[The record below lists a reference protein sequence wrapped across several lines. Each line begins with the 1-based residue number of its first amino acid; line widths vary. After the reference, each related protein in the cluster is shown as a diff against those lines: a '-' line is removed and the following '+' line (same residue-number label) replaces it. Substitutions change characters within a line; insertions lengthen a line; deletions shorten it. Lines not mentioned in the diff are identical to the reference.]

1 VSRLLEFESGG
12 ATYAAAGVDIAA
24 GDSAVDRIKAVVAS
38 TNRPGVMGSIGD
50 FGGLFN
56 LGSLGIKKPVLV
68 SSADGVGTKLHVAQ
82 VARRFEGVGHDLV
95 AMLVDDL
102 VCVGAEPLFLLDIIT
117 VGKLDPERVATIVT
131 SIAEGC
137 RRAQTAL
144 IGGETAEH
152 GGVMGVDDIDVAG
165 FAVGVL
171 EEGTQL
177 GAHRVAAGDALVGF
191 HSPGIRSNGYTLARS
206 VLMDG
211 RPLESPAWPGA
222 DTSLADELLRPS
234 VIYSPAVVAVK
245 KSLGDSLHGV
255 AHITGGGI
263 VGNVPRMLPPHLDA
277 VIDVTSFE
285 TPEIFFEIQ
294 RRGKVTSSEMLR
306 VFNCGLGMVLS
317 VAPGHVES
325 VIEIAHEFGV
335 VGNEIGTVRSGN
347 GQVVLA

>member
-1 VSRLLEFESGG
+1 VSRLLDIETGG
-12 ATYAAAGVDIAA
+12 ATYAAAGVDIDA
-24 GDSAVDRIKAVVAS
+24 GDEAVERIKSVVAS
-38 TNRPGVMGSIGD
+38 THRAGVMGSIGD

-56 LGSLGIKKPVLV
+56 LGPIGIKNPILV

-82 VARRFEGVGHDLV
+82 VAQRFEGVGHDLV

-117 VGKLDPERVATIVT
+117 VGKLNPDRVATIVT

-137 RRAQTAL
+137 RRANTAL

-152 GGVMGVDDIDVAG
+152 GGVMGIDDIDVAG

-171 EEGTQL
+171 EDGTQL
-177 GAHRVAAGDALVGF
+177 GAHRLSPGDALIGF

-211 RPLESPAWPGA
+211 RPLDTPAWIGA
-222 DTSLADELLRPS
+222 STTLADELLRPS
-234 VIYSPAVVAVK
+234 VIYAPAVVAIK
-245 KSLGDSLHGV
+245 KAIGNALHGV

-263 VGNVPRMLPPHLDA
+263 VGNIPRMLPSHLDA
-277 VIDVTSFE
+277 AVDLTAFE

-294 RRGKVTSSEMLR
+294 RRGRVAADEMLR
-306 VFNCGLGMVLS
+306 VFNCGLGMVLA
-317 VAPGHVES
+317 VAPSEVES
-325 VIEIAHEFGV
+325 VIALAHEHGV
-335 VGNEIGTVRSGN
+335 VGTEIGAIRPGD
-347 GQVVLA
+347 GQVVLL

>member
-1 VSRLLEFESGG
+1 MSHLLEFEPGG
-12 ATYAAAGVDIAA
+12 ATYATAGVDIDA
-24 GDSAVDRIKAVVAS
+24 GDEAVEKIKSVVAS
-38 TNRPGVMGSIGD
+38 TNRPGVLGSIGD

-56 LGSLGIKKPVLV
+56 LGALGIKNPVLV

-82 VARRFEGVGHDLV
+82 VAQRFEGVGHDLV

-117 VGKLDPERVATIVT
+117 VGKLNPDRIATIVT

-152 GGVMGVDDIDVAG
+152 GGIMGVDDIDVAG

-171 EEGTQL
+171 EEGSEL
-177 GAHRVAAGDALVGF
+177 GAHRVAAGDSLVGF

-211 RPLESPAWPGA
+211 RPLDSPAWQGSTA
-222 DTSLADELLRPS
+222 SLADELLRPS
-234 VIYSPAVVAVK
+234 VIYAPAVVAAK
-245 KSLGDSLHGV
+245 KSLGGLLHGV

-263 VGNVPRMLPPHLDA
+263 VGNVPRMLPAHLDA
-277 VIDVTSFE
+277 VIDLSAFE

-294 RRGKVTSSEMLR
+294 RRGKVTSAEMLR
-306 VFNCGLGMVLS
+306 VFNCGLGMVLA

-335 VGNEIGTVRSGN
+335 VGSEIGTIRPGE
-347 GQVVLA
+347 GQVVLV